1 MDISIVF
8 SGLYS
13 YYIKY
18 DILGELSLGLEN
30 DINIYVD
37 IYRMLQVY
45 RFNYNEIPKRDFI
58 IPSFI
63 INLAGHYRNFYR
75 KMGINCKIYLVYA
88 DGSNSNHK
96 IFIPSFNSHKDELR
110 LNYENNKKYINE
122 QLELVKILAAYIN
135 DVYFIRRT
143 SEFSVVVNDIINMHN
158 SPVNIALTRSKY
170 VYQLSAMNKNTYM
183 FIPKMLTENTHGIS
197 KSNALIRYYQS
208 TKSKTAL
215 SRMANMSSELMSVFF
230 ALNGCSDKNVHAII
244 NIDKVS
250 RVIQE
255 AIEKNLILN
264 GYNADF
270 RSVYNALPDIHKNI
284 DPTTFE
290 YRFKGVDLYYQTMI
304 YKTSM
309 ESKDMSWNINLNDP
323 NTIRQINNKYFTKYP
338 IILEN
343 L

>member
-1 MDISIVF
+1 MNINTVF

-18 DILGELSLGLEN
+18 DVLGELSLGLEN

-96 IFIPSFNSHKDELR
+96 LFIPSFNSHKYELK
-110 LNYENNKKYINE
+110 LNYDNNKKYINE

-143 SEFSVVVNDIINMHN
+143 SEFSVVVNDIINMYN
-158 SPVNIALTRSKY
+158 SPVNIVLTRSKY
-170 VYQLSAMNKNTYM
+170 AYQLSAMNKNTYM
-183 FIPKMLTENTHGIS
+183 FIPKMLSESIYSIS
-197 KSNALIRYYQS
+197 KSNALIRYYQN
-208 TKSKTAL
+208 TKSKTA
-215 SRMANMSSELMSVFF
+215 SKMTNISSELMSIFF
-230 ALNGCSDKNVHAII
+230 TLNGCADKNVHAII
-244 NIDKVS
+244 NIDRVS
-250 RVIQE
+250 RVILE

-270 RSVYNALPDIHKNI
+270 NSVYNALPNIHKNI
-284 DPTTFE
+284 DPITFE
-290 YRFKGVDLYYQTMI
+290 YRFKALDLYYQTMI
-304 YKTSM
+304 YKSSI

-323 NTIRQINNKYFTKYP
+323 NTIRQINNKYFIKYP